1 MNPCYNS
8 IALARHQHDLDRQEA
23 KENFIAAEVDRL
35 LCDNL
40 WCIKISEQFDKDA
53 EATVFFNDYIRIKA
67 KQQANAKAPDSN
79 VCTATNIY
87 WKTVF
92 GIVREQNAS

>member
-67 KQQANAKAPDSN
+67 KQQAS
-79 VCTATNIY
+79 
-87 WKTVF
+87 
-92 GIVREQNAS
+92 REYQQHLSALEQARIDGMVSE

>member
-1 MNPCYNS
+1 MNKPCYNS
-8 IALARHQHDLDRQEA
+8 IALARHQHNLDRQEA

-67 KQQANAKAPDSN
+67 KQQANQEYQQHLSAL
-79 VCTATNIY
+79 
-87 WKTVF
+87 
-92 GIVREQNAS
+92 EQARIGGMVSE

>member
-1 MNPCYNS
+1 MNQPCYNS
-8 IALARHQHDLDRQEA
+8 IALARHQHNLDRQEA
-23 KENFIAAEVDRL
+23 KENFIAAEADRL

-67 KQQANAKAPDSN
+67 KQQAN
-79 VCTATNIY
+79 
-87 WKTVF
+87 
-92 GIVREQNAS
+92 REYQQHLSALEQARIDGQEGL

>member
-1 MNPCYNS
+1 MNQPRYNS

-23 KENFIAAEVDRL
+23 KENFIAAAVDRL

-67 KQQANAKAPDSN
+67 KQQAN
-79 VCTATNIY
+79 
-87 WKTVF
+87 
-92 GIVREQNAS
+92 REYQQHLSALEQARIDGREWL

>member
-35 LCDNL
+35 LADDEWLLETKKKWFHCEEDVIYSL
-40 WCIKISEQFDKDA
+40 IEV
-53 EATVFFNDYIRIKA
+53 EAKE
-67 KQQANAKAPDSN
+67 QANREYQQHLSALEKAQID
-79 VCTATNIY
+79 
-87 WKTVF
+87 
-92 GIVREQNAS
+92 GREGL